1 MASIQKREL
10 PPLKGSEKP
19 RKVWRARYRDAAG
32 KEHARHFPR
41 RVDAEKWL
49 DEVTASVV
57 TGTYVDPDAG
67 KITFKAFFDEWSAR
81 QRWSSGTLDA
91 ATRAVRSTTFR
102 DVPLAKIAPEHVEEW
117 VKEMTLPAATRKE
130 GLAVSTQKMR
140 LNYVKMTFAAA
151 VRGRRISLDPSA
163 DVKVKTKKKRA
174 DADEL
179 EIPTPEQVAAVLAEA
194 DPMFRGFIAVCAFAG
209 LRLGEAAGLQV
220 GDVDFLRRTLKV
232 RRQVQ
237 GATNGEAVLVDPKAG
252 STRTIYVPEALTTL
266 LAAHVEDVGTRGEDR
281 FFFSNG
287 GYLFNRN
294 SAGHYWR
301 EAAKGADLTGFTLH
315 SLRHYFASGLIRA
328 GCDVVTVQRALGHSQ
343 PSITLDVYSS
353 LWPDAE
359 DRTRAAA
366 AEMMSDVL
374 GSPADSLRT
383 GGDSAP

>member
-10 PPLKGSEKP
+10 PLKSGEDKP
-19 RKVWRARYRDAAG
+19 RHVWRARYRDAAG
-32 KEHARHFPR
+32 KEHSRHFPR
-41 RVDAEKWL
+41 KVDAQKWL

-57 TGTYVDPDAG
+57 TGMYVDPAAG
-67 KITFKAFFDEWSAR
+67 RVTFKAFFYEWSAR
-81 QRWSSGTLDA
+81 QDWTAGTLDA
-91 ATRAVRSTTFR
+91 ATRAVLSTPFA
-102 DVPLAKIAPEHVEEW
+102 DMPLAKIAPEHVEEW
-117 VKEMTLPAATRKE
+117 LKEMTRPAATRKH
-130 GLAVSTQKMR
+130 GLAASTRKMR
-140 LNYVKMTFAAA
+140 LNYVQMTFAAA
-151 VRGRRISLDPSA
+151 VRGRRIAVSPAA
-163 DVKVKTKKKRA
+163 DARVKMPKKA
-174 DADEL
+174 TDADEL
-179 EIPTPEQVAAVLAEA
+179 EIPTPEQVAAVLEAA

-237 GATNGEAVLVDPKAG
+237 GATNTEAVLLPPKAG
-252 STRTIYVPEALTTL
+252 SSRTIYVPAGLTTL
-266 LAAHVEDVGTRGEDR
+266 LAKHVEDVGTRGEER

-315 SLRHYFASGLIRA
+315 SLRHYFASGLIRE
-328 GCDVVTVQRALGHSQ
+328 GCDVVMVQRALGHSA

-359 DRTRAAA
+359 DRTRSAAA
-366 AEMMSDVL
+366 AMMSDVL
-374 GSPADSLRT
+374 GSRADSVRT
-383 GGDSAP
+383 GGASAP